1 MSLAISHQ
9 TRSAGWL
16 RSTSFDGTFIIG
28 IAALAIASGLLVIQ
42 NPTLF
47 PIVLF
52 IDLWVLGYHHV
63 ISTYTRLAF
72 DAQSRAEH
80 KFFLYGLPPIVI
92 VATLALALGVGVWT
106 IGTIYLYWQWFHYT
120 RQSWGVSQ
128 AYRGKSGGLVREN
141 ETLTKWAF
149 YSLPAW
155 GIAYR
160 SFQNPGEFLGL
171 ELRVIPVPEFVVYA
185 AAAIAITSVGAWTFL
200 RIKAFLNGEG
210 PIAHTL
216 YMLSHFTIFGAGY
229 LLIEDITY
237 GWLVI
242 NIWHN
247 AQYVLFV
254 WLFNTNKFK
263 DGESAKAKLL
273 SKLSQP
279 QNRIWYFG
287 FCFALSTVIYLTI
300 STSLSVAFK
309 EMLVPAALITYSAI
323 NFHHY
328 IVDSYIWKM
337 RKPSIKKTLD
347 MDEAPH

>member
-1 MSLAISHQ
+1 MSLAVSQ
-9 TRSAGWL
+9 EGRSAGWL
-16 RSTSFDGTFIIG
+16 RSTSFDTTFILG
-28 IAALAIASGLLVIQ
+28 IAALAIASGLVVIQ
-42 NPTLF
+42 NPSMFPLILF
-47 PIVLF
+47 L
-52 IDLWVLGYHHV
+52 DLWVLGYHHV

-72 DAQSRAEH
+72 DAESRRANQ
-80 KFFLYGLPPIVI
+80 FFLYGLPPIVL
-92 VATLALALGVGVWT
+92 VATVSLALGVGLWT

-128 AYRGKSGGLVREN
+128 AYRRKSGGLVREN

-160 SFQNPGEFLGL
+160 SYQDPGVFLGL

-185 AAAIAITSVGAWTFL
+185 AAAVSIATLGAWSFMRL
-200 RIKAFLNGEG
+200 KAFLNGEG

-216 YMLSHFTIFGAGY
+216 YMLSHFVIFGAGY

-263 DGESAKAKLL
+263 DGETTKARLL

-279 QNRIWYFG
+279 QNRVWYFG
-287 FCFALSTVIYLTI
+287 FCIALSTVIYASI
-300 STSLSVAFK
+300 SVSISAAFA
-309 EMLVPAALITYSAI
+309 EIAVPLALVIYSAI

-337 RKPSIKKTLD
+337 RKPTIQKT
-347 MDEAPH
+347 MDIEEVPH

>member
-1 MSLAISHQ
+1 MSLAVSHEG
-9 TRSAGWL
+9 RSAGWL
-16 RSTSFDGTFIIG
+16 RSSGFDSTFIIG
-28 IAALAIASGLLVIQ
+28 IAVLAIASGLVVLQ
-42 NPTLF
+42 NPKMFPLILF
-47 PIVLF
+47 L
-52 IDLWVLGYHHV
+52 DLWVLGYHHV

-72 DAQSRAEH
+72 DAESRKANQ
-80 KFFLYGLPPIVI
+80 FFLYGLPPIVL
-92 VATLALALGVGVWT
+92 VATVALALGVGLWT

-128 AYRGKSGGLVREN
+128 AYRRKSGGLVNEN

-160 SFQNPGEFLGL
+160 SFQDPGVFLGL

-185 AAAIAITSVGAWTFL
+185 TAALAIVTVGAWFWL
-200 RIKAFLNGEG
+200 RLMAFMRGEG

-216 YMLSHFTIFGAGY
+216 YMLSHFVVFGTGY

-263 DGESAKAKLL
+263 DGETAKARLL

-279 QNRIWYFG
+279 QNRVWYFG
-287 FCFALSTVIYLTI
+287 FCIALSTVIYVSI
-300 STSLSVAFK
+300 SVSLSAAFA
-309 EMLVPAALITYSAI
+309 EIAVPMALVIYSAI

-337 RKPSIKKTLD
+337 RKPSIQKT
-347 MDEAPH
+347 MDIEEVPH

>member
-1 MSLAISHQ
+1 MSLAVSNDRQ
-9 TRSAGWL
+9 SAGWL
-16 RSTSFDGTFIIG
+16 RSAGFDGTFIVG
-28 IAALAIASGLLVIQ
+28 IAALAIISGLVVVQ
-42 NPTLF
+42 NPSLF
-47 PIVLF
+47 PVILF

-72 DAQSRAEH
+72 DAESRAANR
-80 KFFLYGLPPIVI
+80 FFLYGLPPIVL
-92 VATLALALGVGVWT
+92 VATLALALGVGLWT

-120 RQSWGVSQ
+120 RQSWGVSR
-128 AYRGKSGGLVREN
+128 AYAGKSGGQVREN

-155 GIAYR
+155 GILYR
-160 SFQNPGEFLGL
+160 SYQDPGTFLGL

-185 AAAIAITSVGAWTFL
+185 AAAIAITTLGAWSFL
-200 RIKAFLNGEG
+200 RIKAFMNGEG

-216 YMLSHFTIFGAGY
+216 YMMSHFVVFGTGY

-254 WLFNTNKFK
+254 WLFNTKKFK
-263 DGESAKAKLL
+263 DGVSPKAKFL
-273 SKLSQP
+273 STLSQP
-279 QNRIWYFG
+279 QNRVFYFG
-287 FCFALSTVIYLTI
+287 FCIVLSAIIYLSI
-300 STSLSVAFK
+300 SAGVSVAFK
-309 EMLVPAALITYSAI
+309 EMALPMALVIYSAI

-337 RKPSIKKTLD
+337 RKPAIQKTMDLD
-347 MDEAPH
+347 EIPH